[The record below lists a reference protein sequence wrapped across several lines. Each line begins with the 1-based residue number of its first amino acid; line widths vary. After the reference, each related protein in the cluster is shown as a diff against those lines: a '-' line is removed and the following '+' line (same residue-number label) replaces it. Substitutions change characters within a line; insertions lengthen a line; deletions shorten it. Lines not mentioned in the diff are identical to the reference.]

1 MVQFAV
7 HDWGKEKMRAKEFL
21 NEANADK
28 PIRSNMKVSG
38 PYAKRYDDIGTYYDM
53 YRLGVAIAGGEH
65 TPAEGP
71 ARDSPTVWIT
81 NDIDDEKIKTAERV
95 LGIKGTVVVPKGPS
109 EEYKDTETVS
119 PVASIKRNKYGI

>member
-1 MVQFAV
+1 
-7 HDWGKEKMRAKEFL
+7 MRAREFL
-21 NEANADK
+21 NEQNADK

-53 YRLGVAIAGGEH
+53 YRLGVAIAGGAN

-71 ARDSPTVWIT
+71 TRDSPTVWIM
-81 NDIDDEKIKTAERV
+81 NDAEDEKIKTAERA

-109 EEYKDTETVS
+109 EEYTDTNDKS
-119 PVASIKRNKYGI
+119 PIASIKRNRYGV